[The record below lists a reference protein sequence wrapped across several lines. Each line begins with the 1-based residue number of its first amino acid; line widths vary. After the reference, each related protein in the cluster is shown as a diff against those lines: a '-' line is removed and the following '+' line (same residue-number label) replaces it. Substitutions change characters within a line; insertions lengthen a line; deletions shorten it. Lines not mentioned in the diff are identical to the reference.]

1 MRRSQASGTAIGAAA
16 VRAIESE
23 KPANERICYDPFARR
38 FIDTWVYLL
47 MKLFAWYGERH
58 TRGGLTFIVCRCRYI
73 DDYLQECLKSGV
85 AQLVILGAGLDSRA
99 YRNELHQGVAR
110 VFEVDHPAT
119 QASKIER
126 VKKVFGKAPSHVTYV
141 PVDFVDETLEKLLTY
156 GLDRSLKTLFIWEGV
171 TPYLNIESVDTTL
184 ARVHAN
190 SAPGSAIVFDYQE
203 MSGRQA
209 IIRRDFLYAVVSRLS
224 GEKDVFG
231 FEKGQ
236 IEDYLTEKGS
246 SRIVDTNAD
255 QLTRLYCTGLNRN
268 RKVGRIYSIIHAE
281 VGDQLKPS
289 NEDARDKHWRATRD
303 RRQA

>member
-1 MRRSQASGTAIGAAA
+1 MKKAQASGTAIGAAA

-47 MKLFAWYGERH
+47 MKLFAWYGEWH
-58 TRGGLTFIVCRCRYI
+58 TKGGLTCIVCRCRYI
-73 DDYLQECLKSGV
+73 DDYLQECLKSGI

-126 VKKVFGKAPSHVTYV
+126 VKKVFGKIPSHVTYV
-141 PVDFVDETLEKLLTY
+141 SVDFVDETLDKLLTS
-156 GLDRSLKTLFIWEGV
+156 GFDPSLKTLFIWEGV

-184 ARVHAN
+184 AWVHAN
-190 SAPGSAIVFDYQE
+190 SAPGSAIIFDYQE

-209 IIRRDFLYAVVSRLS
+209 IIRRDFLYAVVSRLTD
-224 GEKDVFG
+224 EKDVFG

-236 IEDYLTEKGS
+236 IEDYLTQRGFT
-246 SRIVDTNAD
+246 RVVDASAD
-255 QLTRLYCTGLNRN
+255 QLTHLYCTGPNRS
-268 RKVGRIYSIIHAE
+268 RKVGRIYSIVHAE
-281 VGDQLKPS
+281 VGNQLKL
-289 NEDARDKHWRATRD
+289 
-303 RRQA
+303 